1 MKNFVI
7 VPASEGPR
15 REFKITWG
23 LRASYG
29 SSGRIYDLEEAVRAA
44 HLQLLGYRWAG
55 DRPQLGQTHETV
67 AYLARTRESRSARK
81 KAQL

>member
-7 VPASEGPR
+7 VPASEGLR

-44 HLQLLGYRWAG
+44 HCNCSDTDGPAI
-55 DRPQLGQTHETV
+55 DPNSDKPTKP
-67 AYLARTRESRSARK
+67 SPI
-81 KAQL
+81 